1 MVNKPQ
7 TKMYTFIWEG
17 LNKAGSRVK
26 GESQNTNPALVR
38 AELRQQGIS
47 PLKVR
52 KKSTIFAMMTSKKI
66 RSMDITLFTRQL
78 ATMLTAGIPL
88 IQAFDLIGRGQN
100 KLTMQQLVTS
110 IKQDVENGASFS
122 EALKKHPVYFNKLYV
137 NLIYA
142 GEQSGSLELM
152 LQRVSDYREKIE
164 SLKGKIRKAMYY
176 PAAVLSVAVIV
187 TAILLIFVVPEFE
200 DLFKG
205 FGADL
210 PAMTRMVITLSNSLQ
225 DHIWL
230 LLASLILTIWI
241 FLQAKQ
247 RSEHFNK
254 TLDRIVLRLPIMGNI
269 LQKAIIARFSRTLAT
284 TFAAGIP
291 LVNALDVVAGAT
303 GNSLYIEGTL
313 KIRDEI
319 STGQQLQ
326 AAMRN
331 TQLFPSMVIQMVAI
345 GEESGTLEMML
356 SKIAD
361 FHEEDVD
368 NAVDSLSSIL
378 EPIIIVILGIIVG
391 TLVIAMYLPIFKLG
405 AAIHG

>member
-7 TKMYTFIWEG
+7 TKMYTFTWEG

-38 AELRQQGIS
+38 AELRQQGIN

-88 IQAFDLIGRGQN
+88 IQAFDLIARGQN

-110 IKQDVENGASFS
+110 IKQDVENGSSFS
-122 EALKKHPVYFNKLYV
+122 EALKKHPEYFNKLYV

-210 PAMTRMVITLSNSLQ
+210 PAMTRMVISLSNSLQ
-225 DHIWL
+225 NHIWI

-247 RSEHFNK
+247 RSENFNK
-254 TLDRIVLRLPIMGNI
+254 TLDRIALRLPIMGNI

-291 LVNALDVVAGAT
+291 LVSALDVVAGAT

-361 FHEEDVD
+361 FHEEEVD